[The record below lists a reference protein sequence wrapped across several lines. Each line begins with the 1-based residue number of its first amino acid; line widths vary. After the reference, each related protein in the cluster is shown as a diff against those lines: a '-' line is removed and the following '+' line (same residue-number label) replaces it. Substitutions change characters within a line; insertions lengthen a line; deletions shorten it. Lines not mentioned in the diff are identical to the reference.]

1 MRYSLGKDDSGT
13 SLEDSRERIASYI
26 TLVVYY
32 LASTFLYTAFLIL
45 GFNWAELMLKKV
57 QVTGKKLMSCNSI
70 LTAIINVLIHTVQIT
85 ILVLMLIFILA
96 RTPTIY
102 FTIGYIVQLS
112 FHASLSIFTPLF
124 YIYYM
129 LYVLYVLKRKILS
142 KRDQVCALFTSNN
155 DTWYLF
161 FC

>member
-1 MRYSLGKDDSGT
+1 MSYSLGKDDSGT
-13 SLEDSRERIASYI
+13 SLEDSRERIASYV

-57 QVTGKKLMSCNSI
+57 QTSDKRLMSCNSL
-70 LTAIINVLIHTVQIT
+70 LTTIINIFIHTIQII
-85 ILVLMLIFILA
+85 ILLLMLIFILA
-96 RTPTIY
+96 KTPTIY
-102 FTIGYIVQLS
+102 FTVGYIVQLS
-112 FHASLSIFTPLF
+112 FHASLSTFTPFF

-142 KRDQVCALFTSNN
+142 KRDQVRCLVV
-155 DTWYLF
+155 F
-161 FC
+161 FFGKQN